1 MELNRITYQISQ
13 RDGERCGLTR
23 YSKSPRRSVIAGGRV
38 IPIGRLSD
46 RLDELTFQATK
57 RRIDLFVI
65 RAVDNLP

>member
-1 MELNRITYQISQ
+1 MELNRIAYRVLQG
-13 RDGERCGLTR
+13 DGERCGLTR

-46 RLDELTFQATK
+46 RLDEFAFQATK

-65 RAVDNLP
+65 GAVDNLP